1 MTEKGPTL
9 FPIQLFGMSSEWTLK
24 YKHTLFKHELR
35 MRTLTRN
42 VRIFLLILLGYSEEY
57 HLLVNA

>member
-35 MRTLTRN
+35 MRTLTGK
-42 VRIFLLILLGYSEEY
+42 VRIFLLILLGYSEE
-57 HLLVNA
+57 